1 MDKEQYPYDF
11 FFPDKNISHV
21 WNALFYH
28 SKEIIIYSVRVMV
41 GSMPIIKI
49 VDDY

>member
-1 MDKEQYPYDF
+1 MIFIQI
-11 FFPDKNISHV
+11 KNISHV
-21 WNALFYH
+21 WNALYYH

-41 GSMPIIKI
+41 VGSMPIIKI